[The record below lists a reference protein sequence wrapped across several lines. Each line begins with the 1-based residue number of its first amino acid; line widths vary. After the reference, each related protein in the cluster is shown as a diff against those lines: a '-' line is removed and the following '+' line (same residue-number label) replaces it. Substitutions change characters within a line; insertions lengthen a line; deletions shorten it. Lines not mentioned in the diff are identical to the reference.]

1 MVTDNNN
8 LHLKDTKWDKETI
21 VIRAIP
27 CVGSKNGTFAIEKK
41 NKTKGAVS
49 TGFERGHAPGPGG
62 CRAKCL
68 LTVGAPH
75 TLS

>member
-41 NKTKGAVS
+41 KIRQKAPSQPGSREGTPRAPAGAVPS
-49 TGFERGHAPGPGG
+49 A
-62 CRAKCL
+62 
-68 LTVGAPH
+68 
-75 TLS
+75 S